1 MAKHLLILLFSIF
14 FISNSANAL
23 QMAEIE
29 YIVPIDYKLL
39 NEQDINTYAEQYYK
53 DYLNTKDTKAL
64 QNMLTTYTL
73 LSNIDETNPLY
84 LTRVGIAYDK
94 MKTDRLAKSYF
105 YRSMCVAGQNPY
117 VYSAFG
123 DFWFDRTRYRKALHN
138 YLTSNDYGY
147 DTNFNNLEK
156 LGMCY
161 EKLGDYKSAI
171 KYYKMAIQ
179 INQGD
184 TEEVKKKNEELTNK
198 IQMLEALLLE
208 NPNYDN
214 TEKGQKKE

>member
-1 MAKHLLILLFSIF
+1 MKHLFILLFSMF
-14 FISNSANAL
+14 FISSSAYAL
-23 QMAEIE
+23 QMVEIE

-39 NEQDINTYAEQYYK
+39 DEKDLNTYAEEYYK
-53 DYLNTKDTKAL
+53 DYLNTKSEKAL

-73 LSNIDETNPLY
+73 LTNIDETNPLY

-94 MKTDRLAKSYF
+94 MKIDKVAKSYF
-105 YRSMCVAGQNPY
+105 YRSMCIAGQNPY

-156 LGMCY
+156 LGKCY
-161 EKLGDYKSAI
+161 EKLGDYTSAI
-171 KYYKMAIQ
+171 KYFKLAIQ
-179 INQGD
+179 VNQGD
-184 TEEVKKKNEELTNK
+184 TEEIKKQNEELTNK
-198 IQMLEALLLE
+198 IKELEALLLE
-208 NPNYDN
+208 NPTYKNSL
-214 TEKGQKKE
+214 EKGQNKE